1 MKKYVV
7 SYLIKVDDNLF
18 VNTEIVEANNE
29 AEAFVKA
36 RDKGERRYSEH
47 KCIMSENISHPDSVI
62 EDISDVDFM
71 AELPNVFAELDL
83 L

>member
-18 VNTEIVEANNE
+18 VNTEIVEANDK
-29 AEAFVKA
+29 AEAFIKA
-36 RDKGERRYSEH
+36 RDKGERRYSEY
-47 KCIMSENISHPDSVI
+47 KCIISENILHPESEI

-71 AELPNVFAELDL
+71 AELSDILDELNF
-83 L
+83 

>member
-1 MKKYVV
+1 MKKYAV
-7 SYLIKVDDNLF
+7 SYLIKVDDDLF
-18 VNTEIVEANNE
+18 VNTEIVEANNKS
-29 AEAFVKA
+29 EAFIIA
-36 RDKGERRYSEH
+36 RDKGERRYSEY

-71 AELPNVFAELDL
+71 AELPNIFAELDL